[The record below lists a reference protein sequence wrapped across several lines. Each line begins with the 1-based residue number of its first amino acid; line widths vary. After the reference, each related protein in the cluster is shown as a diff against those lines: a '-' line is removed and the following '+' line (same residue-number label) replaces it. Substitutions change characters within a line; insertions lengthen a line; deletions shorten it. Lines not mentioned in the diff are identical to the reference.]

1 MREDLLQIQQKLLVN
16 EPLENFLL
24 GEQDLHLNTGLSTK
38 LYGRESQFAE
48 LSSVFRQ
55 VAKGDKKMV
64 TISGQ
69 AGYGKS
75 KLVQELKGEI
85 AAAKGY
91 FITTKYEQLQLENDY
106 SIVIHP
112 LRSLLKF
119 IYMEGE
125 RSVHLW
131 KKLFQEVKL
140 VVTDELIHLLPEL
153 KWFVKEEVHF
163 QKEVSQN
170 TKQLHSY
177 TFISIQ
183 KFY

>member
-1 MREDLLQIQQKLLVN
+1 MSIDSRYHSLLWEIIDKLLAKNPADRYQSAIGLREDLLHIQQKLLVN

-24 GEQDLHLNTGLSTK
+24 GKQDLHLNMGLSTK
-38 LYGRESQFAE
+38 LHGRESQFAE
-48 LSSVFRQ
+48 LSSIFRQ

-106 SIVIHP
+106 FIVFHP

-119 IYMEGE
+119 IYMEGKGL
-125 RSVHLW
+125 SIYG
-131 KKLFQEVKL
+131 K
-140 VVTDELIHLLPEL
+140 I
-153 KWFVKEEVHF
+153 
-163 QKEVSQN
+163 
-170 TKQLHSY
+170 
-177 TFISIQ
+177 ISRG
-183 KFY
+183 

>member
-1 MREDLLQIQQKLLVN
+1 
-16 EPLENFLL
+16 
-24 GEQDLHLNTGLSTK
+24 
-38 LYGRESQFAE
+38 
-48 LSSVFRQ
+48 
-55 VAKGDKKMV
+55 MV

-131 KKLFQEVKL
+131 KNYFKRL
-140 VVTDELIHLLPEL
+140 
-153 KWFVKEEVHF
+153 
-163 QKEVSQN
+163 N
-170 TKQLHSY
+170 
-177 TFISIQ
+177 
-183 KFY
+183 

>member
-1 MREDLLQIQQKLLVN
+1 M
-16 EPLENFLL
+16 
-24 GEQDLHLNTGLSTK
+24 
-38 LYGRESQFAE
+38 
-48 LSSVFRQ
+48 
-55 VAKGDKKMV
+55 
-64 TISGQ
+64 
-69 AGYGKS
+69 
-75 KLVQELKGEI
+75 
-85 AAAKGY
+85 
-91 FITTKYEQLQLENDY
+91 QLENDY

-163 QKEVSQN
+163 KKKLAKIQN
-170 TKQLHSY
+170 SSIPIRLYRFKNFINICYAEETSY
-177 TFISIQ
+177 MVCR
-183 KFY
+183 